1 VTSSKKKTIVIAD
14 DDRTVRTLL
23 AKILDTNDFRVEL
36 ADRGEKC
43 LFLALEKHVDAFLID
58 VNMPGLGGIELCR
71 RLRAMERYRI
81 TPIMFITSDE
91 DEASL
96 SEGFA
101 AGATDLILKPLN
113 PTVLHARMN
122 AHLERVRYF
131 SEMQQARDYLKRYIS
146 TRTQSVVEA
155 YSVTGILPSPER
167 TDVCVMFS
175 DVRGFTNLSRIIGM
189 EDLFEN
195 LSRLLGMQVDL
206 VHRHGGYIDKFGG
219 DGIMAIFDGD
229 DMVPSACRC
238 ALDIVRRIDTLEQQ
252 GQKYRLPVGIGLAAG
267 PVMIGNIGSPE
278 HLDYSAI
285 GENVNLAARLCG
297 HAEAGQI
304 LVSES
309 VREGAAQVES
319 VRIGRGM
326 PVQIKGFTD
335 PVTVYALHE
344 REPA

>member
-1 VTSSKKKTIVIAD
+1 MATAKKKTIVIAD

-58 VNMPGLGGIELCR
+58 IRMPGLGGIELCR
-71 RLRAMERYRI
+71 RLRAIERYRI
-81 TPIMFITSDE
+81 TPIMFVTSDE

-113 PTVLHARMN
+113 PTVLHARLN

-131 SEMQQARDYLKRYIS
+131 SEVQQARDYLKRYIS
-146 TRTQSVVEA
+146 TRTQSIVEA
-155 YSVTGILPSPER
+155 YSVTGVLPSPDR
-167 TDVCVMFS
+167 TEVCVMFS
-175 DVRGFTNLSRIIGM
+175 DVRGFTNLSRVIGM
-189 EDLFEN
+189 EDLFDN
-195 LSRLLGMQVDL
+195 LSRLLGMQVDI

-219 DGIMAIFDGD
+219 DGIMAIFDRD
-229 DMVPSACRC
+229 DMASAACRC
-238 ALDIVRRIDTLEQQ
+238 ALEIIRRTDTLEQQ
-252 GQKYRLPVGIGLAAG
+252 GQKYRLPVGIGLAMG

-297 HAEAGQI
+297 HAEAGQV
-304 LVSES
+304 LVSDAVRQS
-309 VREGAAQVES
+309 VEQEERF
-319 VRIGRGM
+319 RLGRGM
-326 PVQIKGFTD
+326 PVQIKGFTE

-344 REPA
+344 RQQH